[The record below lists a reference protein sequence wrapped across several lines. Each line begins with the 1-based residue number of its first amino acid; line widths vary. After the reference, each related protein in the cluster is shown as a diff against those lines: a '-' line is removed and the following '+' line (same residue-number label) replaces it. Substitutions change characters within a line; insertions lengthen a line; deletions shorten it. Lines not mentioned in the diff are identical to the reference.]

1 MEMNGP
7 NMGSRNFVFK
17 QSDKDLADRDGF
29 QYCFPQVFFVHLK
42 VAANQFVRTARGL
55 IYRRSPN
62 L

>member
-1 MEMNGP
+1 M
-7 NMGSRNFVFK
+7 
-17 QSDKDLADRDGF
+17 DLIWEAGTLYLSGVTRIWLTGMDFNIVSHRF
-29 QYCFPQVFFVHLK
+29 FFVHLK